1 MRILFGSSGV
11 NNTVYVIYDLY
22 FQVVST
28 KNEMKKLI
36 LLQLVQFIYT
46 LIEKQDLSFIRTLL
60 LCIYLS
66 SISYKEIELVIMKR
80 VIS

>member
-1 MRILFGSSGV
+1 MLLRSSGV
-11 NNTVYVIYDLY
+11 NNTAYVIYDLY
-22 FQVVST
+22 FQVFST
-28 KNEMKKLI
+28 KSEMKKLI
-36 LLQLVQFIYT
+36 LLPSIQFRHT
-46 LIEKQDLSFIRTLL
+46 LIEKQDLPFIRTLL